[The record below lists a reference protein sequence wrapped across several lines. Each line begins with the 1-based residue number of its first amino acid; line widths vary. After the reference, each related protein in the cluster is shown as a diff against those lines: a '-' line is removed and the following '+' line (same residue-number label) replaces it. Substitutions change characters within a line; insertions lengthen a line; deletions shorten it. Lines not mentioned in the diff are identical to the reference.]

1 MYFPEHKLAIE
12 ADEKGYTDKDKKKR
26 NLKSRKNKKR
36 TWIKFIRINPD
47 PEKCDIFNEIGKTV
61 VYIAQSNKEAEIT
74 NRKEKIEKKE
84 AEIKEIKE
92 KLEKEKEAEIKE
104 IKYKSKELK
113 MKIKNLTTN
122 PLLIVVEK

>member
-1 MYFPEHKLAIE
+1 M
-12 ADEKGYTDKDKKKR
+12 
-26 NLKSRKNKKR
+26 
-36 TWIKFIRINPD
+36 
-47 PEKCDIFNEIGKTV
+47 